1 MANTQPR
8 TSNLLAGQEVPDSV
22 LVGQAQTGDQHAF
35 EALVNRYHRQLASYI
50 RSFLKDGDQIAD
62 VLQQVYIQLYL
73 SLPTLLTDVSLRG
86 WLFQVARN
94 RCLDELRR
102 SRRRAETL
110 FSRLERD
117 DGEEEYSLIEAIPD
131 PGPLLEEVAER
142 GELLWSL
149 RAALVALPPQ
159 PRLVVHLHAFRHLTF
174 AEIGSLL
181 NMRETTAKACFYRAL
196 SRLRKA
202 LAAETHLAVA
212 S

>member
-22 LVGQAQTGDQHAF
+22 LVGQAQPGDQRAF
-35 EALVNRYHRQLASYI
+35 EALFNRYHRQLASYI

-73 SLPTLLTDVSLRG
+73 SLPTLRTDVSLRG
-86 WLFQVARN
+86 WLFQVAHS

-102 SRRRAETL
+102 RRRAETP
-110 FSRLERD
+110 FSSLERG

-131 PGPLLEEVAER
+131 PGPLPEEVAER
-142 GELLWSL
+142 GELMWSL

-159 PRLVVHLHAFRHLTF
+159 PRLVVHLHAFRYLTF

-181 NMRETTAKACFYRAL
+181 NMRESAVKGCFYRAL